1 MSRTH
6 KIILFLIAL
15 LAFGTFAF
23 GILQLMGARRAGPAA
38 VPANSNAATNR

>member
-6 KIILFLIAL
+6 KIIFFLIAL

-23 GILQLMGARRAGPAA
+23 GILQLMGARHAGPRTI
-38 VPANSNAATNR
+38 PANANVTTNR

>member
-6 KIILFLIAL
+6 KIIFFLIAL

-23 GILQLMGARRAGPAA
+23 GILQLMGARHSEPA
-38 VPANSNAATNR
+38 VPANSNVATNH

>member
-6 KIILFLIAL
+6 KIIFFLIAL

-23 GILQLMGARRAGPAA
+23 GILQLMGARHGGPSAS
-38 VPANSNAATNR
+38 PANSNVKTNR